1 MTDFSARFRFSDWR
15 KARVPPIAAGN
26 YAIWQGTRLLYCGMS
41 GRQFDP
47 KKAGGRLKYGLY
59 TRLESHASGRLS
71 GDQFC
76 VYVAS
81 RLVVPTLTPAH
92 LGRFDSGELTLDMLT
107 KDYIHAHL
115 EFQFVCVPTAEEA
128 HALEARCLSGEVFG
142 IKPDFNSGSTARR
155 PARVRPR

>member
-1 MTDFSARFRFSDWR
+1 MTDFSARFRSSDWR
-15 KARVPPIAAGN
+15 KAQVPPIAAGN

-47 KKAGGRLKYGLY
+47 
-59 TRLESHASGRLS
+59 T
-71 GDQFC
+71 
-76 VYVAS
+76 S

-92 LGRFDSGELTLDMLT
+92 LSRFDSGELTLDMLT

-115 EFQFVCVPTAEEA
+115 EFQFACVPTAEEA